1 MKGMVNHMKKILMK
15 VLNIVVFIIRE
26 FAAMICLSLG
36 IIGVL
41 FPEFRVLAIAGGLG
55 LVIFYYVGSAED
67 IRA

>member
-1 MKGMVNHMKKILMK
+1 
-15 VLNIVVFIIRE
+15 
-26 FAAMICLSLG
+26 MICLSLG